1 MKFFKQTRWHT
12 AGIDG
17 YASSITHVLYMLAQF
32 NSNQFYIHCTTRL
45 VAEVVK
51 ITFHVYAG
59 TIGTNQLERLKLIT
73 TTGTR
78 QPICQHVP
86 VSMT

>member
-1 MKFFKQTRWHT
+1 MKTDTLAHRRNRRIRFFNHSRIVH
-12 AGIDG
+12 AG
-17 YASSITHVLYMLAQF
+17 
-32 NSNQFYIHCTTRL
+32 TTRL

-59 TIGTNQLERLKLIT
+59 TIGIKQLERLELIT